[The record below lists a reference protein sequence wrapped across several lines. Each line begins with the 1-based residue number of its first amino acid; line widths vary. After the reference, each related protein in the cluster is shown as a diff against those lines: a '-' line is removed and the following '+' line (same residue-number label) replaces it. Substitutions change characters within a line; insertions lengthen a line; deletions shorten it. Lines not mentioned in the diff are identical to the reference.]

1 MQKALRHHA
10 AAGVA
15 LAAASL
21 VVVAPLTAH
30 VITGP
35 ATRTTTAAVEL
46 TAGPTDLFDDLES
59 TGLLISLQASGLP
72 QLLGGDFDFTTV
84 DGVQHY
90 ADTASN
96 WLLTTS
102 QTVLDWGD
110 PIDQL
115 LSPAGITGFGDWLTT
130 EYDLF
135 TPILASDWDPV
146 TWLAAVYPDNPEA
159 FFAPMAD
166 FDLGW
171 LYSALGAPDEAI
183 APLNEL
189 LGLESSVITGTLNE
203 LLVGWFTPVG
213 LTEQA
218 LAGNLDLADPATLAA
233 LETTGSWA
241 DFVGPVAESLNSSI
255 QTVVDSLQALD
266 MGGLLGAIF

>member
-21 VVVAPLTAH
+21 VAVAPLAAH
-30 VITGP
+30 VIQGP
-35 ATRTTTAAVEL
+35 TTPNATAAVQL
-46 TAGPTDLFDDLES
+46 TAGETDLLEELNS
-59 TGLLISLQASGLP
+59 TGLLALLQYDGLP
-72 QLLGGDFDFTTV
+72 QLVGGDFDFTSI

-90 ADTASN
+90 VDTASN
-96 WLLTTS
+96 WLLTTTE
-102 QTVLDWGD
+102 TVVGLGE

-115 LSPAGITGFGDWLTT
+115 LSPAGITGFGDWLTA
-130 EYDLF
+130 ESDLF

-146 TWLAAVYPDNPEA
+146 SWLATFYPDNPEA

-189 LGLESSVITGTLNE
+189 LTLESSVISGSLNE
-203 LLVGWFTPVG
+203 LLFGWFAPVG
-213 LTEQA
+213 LTEQV
-218 LAGNLDLADPATLAA
+218 LAGNLDLTDPATLAA

-255 QTVVDSLQALD
+255 QTITESLQALD

>member
-15 LAAASL
+15 LVAASL
-21 VVVAPLTAH
+21 VVVAPLAAH
-30 VITGP
+30 VIQGP
-35 ATRTTTAAVEL
+35 TTPNATAAVEL
-46 TAGPTDLFDDLES
+46 TAGETDLLEELNS
-59 TGLLISLQASGLP
+59 TGLLALLQYDGLP
-72 QLLGGDFDFTTV
+72 QLVGGDFDFTSI

-90 ADTASN
+90 VDTASN
-96 WLLTTS
+96 WLLTTTE
-102 QTVLDWGD
+102 TVVGLGD

-115 LSPAGITGFGDWLTT
+115 LSPAGITGFGDWLTA
-130 EYDLF
+130 ESDLF

-146 TWLAAVYPDNPEA
+146 SWLATFYPDNPEA

-189 LGLESSVITGTLNE
+189 LGLESSVISGSLNE
-203 LLVGWFTPVG
+203 LLFGWFAPVG
-213 LTEQA
+213 LTEQV
-218 LAGNLDLADPATLAA
+218 LAGNLDLTDPATLAT

-255 QTVVDSLQALD
+255 QTITDSLQALD